1 MPAPTVAEVV
11 AYLGEDSNATEEQ
24 VTPVYDAEIAQQR
37 ARLKSKY
44 VGDPDG
50 TWPADCV
57 EALCNRVARRLEL
70 RRLPLGVQP
79 AMTEA
84 GPSAIPVGG
93 YDREISRLELPYR
106 RRGVG

>member
-1 MPAPTVAEVV
+1 MPAPTVADVLE
-11 AYLGEDSNATEEQ
+11 YLGDDSSATEAE
-24 VTPVYDAEIAQQR
+24 VTSAYEAEIAQQR
-37 ARLKSKY
+37 SRLRTKF
-44 VGDPDG
+44 VGETG
-50 TWPADCV
+50 TWPADVV
-57 EALCNRVARRLEL
+57 EALCARVARRLEL

-93 YDREISRLELPYR
+93 YDREISRLELPYK